1 MIEIK
6 SVSASYGNGAAKVLN
21 NVSLHVNDGE
31 IVSVI
36 GANGAGKS
44 TLLKVVSGL
53 LRPVEGSVEL
63 DGRPLAANPV
73 EVVKRGIVMVPEGRK
88 IFPSMSVNDNLRVG
102 GYLRSKTEVAAG
114 IEEMYEFFPILGERR
129 NQPAGTLS
137 GGEQQMLAIARGLMA
152 SPKIMLLDEPS
163 LGLAPKI
170 CDEVFEHLAQMNKTR
185 GITMLLVEQNA
196 ALTFE
201 VSNRVYVL
209 EIGSIVCEGTT
220 DEIRQNEKVVKAYLG
235 I

>member
-6 SVSASYGNGAAKVLN
+6 SVSASYGKGAAKVLN